1 MKLYTNV
8 AKGLKLKVRNILGLI
23 PTFLVVTGG
32 KLLRGA
38 FFVSQFGIFFRNVF
52 KNRKLKTI
60 KIKLKLK
67 FMKIQISTQ
76 NTKTIC
82 KNVRRGKKL
91 SKLKTHKQSV
101 EDNITKSI
109 NFLN

>member
-67 FMKIQISTQ
+67 FIKIQISTQ

-82 KNVRRGKKL
+82 KKL
-91 SKLKTHKQSV
+91 LRDLSIRKCRKTK
-101 EDNITKSI
+101 TY
-109 NFLN
+109 